1 MIIQLENKCL
11 HQQEELDR
19 LEEKL
24 TQEITRGDTA
34 QQELNIKLKEV
45 SMHMY
50 TTS

>member
-19 LEEKL
+19 LEERL

-34 QQELNIKLKEV
+34 QQELNIKLNEV
-45 SMHMY
+45 SICPY
-50 TTS
+50 SVS